1 MEPNASPTSNPEP
14 AIPESAGAATAATA
28 SEPRESPAA
37 ESGDAAT
44 GADPALA
51 DSIIPG
57 ETAAIAPDA
66 GASGI
71 PNGSE
76 ILEPSFLWSRKAS
89 TPATTTSPAGRNC
102 TAN

>member
-1 MEPNASPTSNPEP
+1 VEPNASPTPNPEP
-14 AIPESAGAATAATA
+14 AIPESAGATVAA

-44 GADPALA
+44 DADPALV
-51 DSIIPG
+51 DSIIPD

-76 ILEPSFLWSRKAS
+76 ILEPSLLDQNPYGILALWDQ
-89 TPATTTSPAGRNC
+89 GDQGFE
-102 TAN
+102 